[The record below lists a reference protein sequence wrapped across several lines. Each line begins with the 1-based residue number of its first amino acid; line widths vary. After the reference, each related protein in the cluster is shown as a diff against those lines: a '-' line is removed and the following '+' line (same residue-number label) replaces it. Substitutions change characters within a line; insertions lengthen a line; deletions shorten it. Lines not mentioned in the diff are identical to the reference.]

1 MIGATATLVERLSRL
16 VALLQKLEPPLLG
29 FPALVLIPDL
39 GFLLGATAVL
49 LGWSLL
55 RRDRVK
61 REWRRMTIASCV
73 IGSCA
78 VLVYLM
84 DVMLV
89 AEFRG

>member
-1 MIGATATLVERLSRL
+1 MSTREPRALTDARAATAAFLIS
-16 VALLQKLEPPLLG
+16 LLG